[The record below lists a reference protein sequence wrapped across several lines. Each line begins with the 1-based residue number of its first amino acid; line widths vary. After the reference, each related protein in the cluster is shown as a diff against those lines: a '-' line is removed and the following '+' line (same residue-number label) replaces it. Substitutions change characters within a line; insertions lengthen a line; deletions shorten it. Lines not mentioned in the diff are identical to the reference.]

1 MNNGTGNP
9 RAEGANRRIL
19 IVGMH
24 TSVHVARWL
33 RMIDREDAVIVVFP
47 VCIVPEAQFPLPPGL
62 RYISLSEVSSDLA
75 PGLWVIR
82 PTDVHCR
89 SDTFVD
95 FLNGYRRWRH
105 SFLQHVVLAAPER
118 LRECVTR
125 FEPEVVHSME
135 VQLAGYLCLET
146 ARRAKRKFPP
156 WILSNWGSDIA
167 LFRKLHA
174 HQSRIR
180 EVCRRID
187 FYIAECARDHHV
199 AKEYGYRGPTLP
211 VIPASGGTNVEAIA
225 DRVRVRPSQRRKLLV
240 KGYHGWSGRA
250 LLALSAVAL
259 AHNHL
264 AGYQIEVSL
273 VSTAVR
279 GWVERIRAELDLD
292 IRISPYLDD
301 HDHAI
306 ERLAEARAVVGIGIS
321 DGISTT
327 LLEAMAVGT
336 LPIQSS
342 TACAD
347 EWIEHGRSGF
357 IVLPHD
363 TRAIAEAIIQA
374 VTDDALV
381 DNAAGINL
389 DTVKARWSSRVNGA
403 EVWKIYDRAA
413 AEHPAESR
421 GGL

>member
-1 MNNGTGNP
+1 VNNAADNP
-9 RAEGANRRIL
+9 GPKSTNRRIL

-33 RMIDREDAVIVVFP
+33 RMINREDAVIVVFP
-47 VCIVPEAQFPLPPGL
+47 VCVVPEAQFALPAGL
-62 RYISLSEVSSDLA
+62 RYVSLSEISSDLA

-82 PTDVHCR
+82 SSDVHKNA
-89 SDTFVD
+89 DTFAD

-105 SFLQHVVLAAPER
+105 SFLSRVVLAAPER
-118 LRECVTR
+118 LRECIAR

-146 ARRAKRKFPP
+146 ARRAGEKFPP

-167 LFRKLHA
+167 LFRKLRA
-174 HQSRIR
+174 HEWRIR
-180 EVCRRID
+180 KVCRRID
-187 FYIAECARDHHV
+187 FYIAECSRDRHV
-199 AKEYGYRGPTLP
+199 AREYGYRGPTLP
-211 VIPASGGTNVEAIA
+211 VIPASGGTDVAAIA
-225 DRVRVRPSQRRKLLV
+225 DRVRIQPSKRRKLLV

-250 LLALSAVAL
+250 LLALSGVTL
-259 AHNHL
+259 AHKHL
-264 AGYQIEVSL
+264 TGYQIEVSL
-273 VSTAVR
+273 VSAAVR
-279 GWVERIRAELDLD
+279 EWVERMRKELNLD
-292 IRISPYLDD
+292 IQISPYLDD

-347 EWIEHGRSGF
+347 EWVEHGRSGF
-357 IVLPHD
+357 IVSPHD
-363 TRAIAEAIIQA
+363 TRAIADAIIRA

-381 DNAAGINL
+381 DNAAAINL
-389 DTVKARWSSRVNGA
+389 DTVKARWSGKVNGA

-413 AEHPAESR
+413 AS
-421 GGL
+421 

>member
-1 MNNGTGNP
+1 
-9 RAEGANRRIL
+9 
-19 IVGMH
+19 
-24 TSVHVARWL
+24 
-33 RMIDREDAVIVVFP
+33 MINREDAVIVVFP
-47 VCIVPEAQFPLPPGL
+47 VYVVPEARFALPAGL
-62 RYISLSEVSSDLA
+62 RYISLSEISSYLA
-75 PGLWVIR
+75 PGLWIVR
-82 PTDVHCR
+82 SSDVHK
-89 SDTFVD
+89 SGDTFVD

-105 SFLQHVVLAAPER
+105 SFLSREVLAAPER
-118 LRECVTR
+118 LRECITR

-156 WILSNWGSDIA
+156 WVLSNWGSDIA
-167 LFRKLHA
+167 LFRKLRA
-174 HQSRIR
+174 HEWRIR
-180 EVCRRID
+180 KVCRRID
-187 FYIAECARDHHV
+187 FYIAECSRDHHV

-211 VIPASGGTNVEAIA
+211 VIPASGGTNVGAIA
-225 DRVRVRPSQRRKLLV
+225 ACARVPPSQRRKLLV

-259 AHNHL
+259 AHKHL

-273 VSTAVR
+273 ASTAVR
-279 GWVERIRAELDLD
+279 EWVEKMRSELGLDLQ
-292 IRISPYLDD
+292 ISSYLDD

-327 LLEAMAVGT
+327 LLEAMSVGT

-357 IVLPHD
+357 IVSPHD
-363 TRAIAEAIIQA
+363 TRAIAEAIIRA

-381 DNAAGINL
+381 DNAAAVNL
-389 DTVKARWSSRVNGA
+389 DTVKARWSAMINCA

-413 AEHPAESR
+413 ASVEYATVSR